1 MYVNKIF
8 IQRSYVWNEYNIVDK
23 WKANESREGVNFNLL
38 KLKML
43 VSDFMKK
50 IVTPQ
55 LCNIVNGEIPKLD
68 RILS

>member
-1 MYVNKIF
+1 M
-8 IQRSYVWNEYNIVDK
+8 DK